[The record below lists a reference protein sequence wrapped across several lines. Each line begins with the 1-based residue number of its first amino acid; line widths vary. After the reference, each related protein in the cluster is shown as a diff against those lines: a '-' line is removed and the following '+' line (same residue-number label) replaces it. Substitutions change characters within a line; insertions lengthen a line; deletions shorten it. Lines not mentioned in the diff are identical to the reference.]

1 MELCGLAEVYL
12 CDARFADSSFMFE
25 ASSRWS
31 VF

>member
-12 CDARFADSSFMFE
+12 CDARFAGSSFMFE
-25 ASSRWS
+25 ASS